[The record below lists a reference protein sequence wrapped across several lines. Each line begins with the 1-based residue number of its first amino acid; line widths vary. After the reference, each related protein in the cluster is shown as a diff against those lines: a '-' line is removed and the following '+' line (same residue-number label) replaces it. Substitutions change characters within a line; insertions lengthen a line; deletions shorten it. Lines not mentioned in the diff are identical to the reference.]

1 MLEHGRILLFVR
13 TSGEIPPTL
22 VSFLKRGV
30 AVPRG
35 ANARLMWMTA
45 KQLQMREVATRLFKI
60 DWAVV
65 NNVSKIMFGDY
76 TEPSAETKKYQQVND
91 NMHKS
96 MDIKFTGDADKD
108 FLAAMIPHHQ
118 GAVDM
123 AEVVL
128 QHGKNPKIRQLA
140 QEIITMQ
147 KKEIAEMKQLL
158 KEAK

>member
-1 MLEHGRILLFVR
+1 MKNISHKLILILFLALSHYKVSSQTKVTDPHAGHG
-13 TSGEIPPTL
+13 SH
-22 VSFLKRGV
+22 
-30 AVPRG
+30 
-35 ANARLMWMTA
+35 ARESSSASSKSTTTA
-45 KQLQMREVATRLFKI
+45 
-60 DWAVV
+60 
-65 NNVSKIMFGDY
+65 S
-76 TEPSAETKKYQQVND
+76 TKKYQQINE

-118 GAVDM
+118 GAVEM

-140 QEIITMQ
+140 QEIITLQ

-158 KEAK
+158 KESK

>member
-1 MLEHGRILLFVR
+1 MKSISYKIILMFFLALSCYKVSAQTKVTDPHAGHGSHAGHSSSASSKVTVT
-13 TSGEIPPTL
+13 TS
-22 VSFLKRGV
+22 
-30 AVPRG
+30 
-35 ANARLMWMTA
+35 
-45 KQLQMREVATRLFKI
+45 
-60 DWAVV
+60 
-65 NNVSKIMFGDY
+65 
-76 TEPSAETKKYQQVND
+76 TKKYQQIND
-91 NMHKS
+91 NMHTS

-158 KEAK
+158 KESK

>member
-1 MLEHGRILLFVR
+1 MSGILIFSLACSCYKVSAQTKVTDPHAGHGSHAGHSSSASSKATTT
-13 TSGEIPPTL
+13 TS
-22 VSFLKRGV
+22 
-30 AVPRG
+30 
-35 ANARLMWMTA
+35 
-45 KQLQMREVATRLFKI
+45 
-60 DWAVV
+60 
-65 NNVSKIMFGDY
+65 
-76 TEPSAETKKYQQVND
+76 TKKYQQIND

-118 GAVDM
+118 GAVEM

-158 KEAK
+158 KESK

>member
-1 MLEHGRILLFVR
+1 MKSVFYKIILILSIALSCYKVSAQNKASDPHAGHGSHAGHSSSASNKS
-13 TSGEIPPTL
+13 TPT
-22 VSFLKRGV
+22 VS
-30 AVPRG
+30 
-35 ANARLMWMTA
+35 
-45 KQLQMREVATRLFKI
+45 
-60 DWAVV
+60 
-65 NNVSKIMFGDY
+65 
-76 TEPSAETKKYQQVND
+76 TKKYQQIND

-118 GAVDM
+118 GAVEM

-158 KEAK
+158 KESK

>member
-1 MLEHGRILLFVR
+1 MKSVFYKIILILSIALSCYKVSAQNKASDPHAGHGSHAGHSSSAS
-13 TSGEIPPTL
+13 TKSTT
-22 VSFLKRGV
+22 
-30 AVPRG
+30 
-35 ANARLMWMTA
+35 TA
-45 KQLQMREVATRLFKI
+45 
-60 DWAVV
+60 
-65 NNVSKIMFGDY
+65 S
-76 TEPSAETKKYQQVND
+76 TKKYQQIND
-91 NMHKS
+91 SMHKS

-118 GAVDM
+118 GAVEM

-158 KEAK
+158 KESK

>member
-1 MLEHGRILLFVR
+1 MKSAFYKIILIFFLVFSCYKVSAQSKVTDPHAGHGSHAGHSSSASNKS
-13 TSGEIPPTL
+13 TTA
-22 VSFLKRGV
+22 VS
-30 AVPRG
+30 
-35 ANARLMWMTA
+35 
-45 KQLQMREVATRLFKI
+45 
-60 DWAVV
+60 
-65 NNVSKIMFGDY
+65 
-76 TEPSAETKKYQQVND
+76 TKKYQQIND

-118 GAVDM
+118 GAVEM

-128 QHGKNPKIRQLA
+128 QHGKNPKIRQLS

-158 KEAK
+158 KESK

>member
-1 MLEHGRILLFVR
+1 MQI
-13 TSGEIPPTL
+13 
-22 VSFLKRGV
+22 
-30 AVPRG
+30 
-35 ANARLMWMTA
+35 
-45 KQLQMREVATRLFKI
+45 
-60 DWAVV
+60 
-65 NNVSKIMFGDY
+65 
-76 TEPSAETKKYQQVND
+76 ND

-128 QHGKNPKIRQLA
+128 QYGKNPKVKQLA

-158 KEAK
+158 NELK

>member
-1 MLEHGRILLFVR
+1 MKSVFYKIILILSIALSCYKVSAQNKASDPHAGHGSHAGHSSSASNKS
-13 TSGEIPPTL
+13 TTA
-22 VSFLKRGV
+22 VS
-30 AVPRG
+30 
-35 ANARLMWMTA
+35 
-45 KQLQMREVATRLFKI
+45 
-60 DWAVV
+60 
-65 NNVSKIMFGDY
+65 
-76 TEPSAETKKYQQVND
+76 TKKYQQIND

-118 GAVDM
+118 GAVEM

-128 QHGKNPKIRQLA
+128 QHGKNSKIRQLA

-158 KEAK
+158 KESK

>member
-1 MLEHGRILLFVR
+1 MKNISHKLILILFLALSHYKVSSQTKVTDPHAGHGSHAQESSSASSKS
-13 TSGEIPPTL
+13 TT
-22 VSFLKRGV
+22 
-30 AVPRG
+30 
-35 ANARLMWMTA
+35 TA
-45 KQLQMREVATRLFKI
+45 
-60 DWAVV
+60 
-65 NNVSKIMFGDY
+65 S
-76 TEPSAETKKYQQVND
+76 TKKYQQINE

-118 GAVDM
+118 GAVEM

-140 QEIITMQ
+140 QEIITLQ

-158 KEAK
+158 KESK

>member
-1 MLEHGRILLFVR
+1 MKSVFYKIILILSIALSGYKVSAQNKASDPHAGHGSHAGHSSSASNKS
-13 TSGEIPPTL
+13 TTA
-22 VSFLKRGV
+22 VS
-30 AVPRG
+30 
-35 ANARLMWMTA
+35 
-45 KQLQMREVATRLFKI
+45 
-60 DWAVV
+60 
-65 NNVSKIMFGDY
+65 
-76 TEPSAETKKYQQVND
+76 TKKYQQIND

-118 GAVDM
+118 GAVEM

-158 KEAK
+158 KESK

>member
-1 MLEHGRILLFVR
+1 MKSISCKIILILTLACSCYKVSAQTKVTDPHAGHGSHAGHSSSASSKATTT
-13 TSGEIPPTL
+13 TS
-22 VSFLKRGV
+22 
-30 AVPRG
+30 
-35 ANARLMWMTA
+35 
-45 KQLQMREVATRLFKI
+45 
-60 DWAVV
+60 
-65 NNVSKIMFGDY
+65 
-76 TEPSAETKKYQQVND
+76 TKKYQQIND

-128 QHGKNPKIRQLA
+128 QHGKSLKIRQLA

-158 KEAK
+158 KDSK

>member
-1 MLEHGRILLFVR
+1 MKNISHKLILILFLALSHYKVSSQTKVTDPHAGHGTQAGH
-13 TSGEIPPTL
+13 TSS
-22 VSFLKRGV
+22 VS
-30 AVPRG
+30 
-35 ANARLMWMTA
+35 
-45 KQLQMREVATRLFKI
+45 
-60 DWAVV
+60 
-65 NNVSKIMFGDY
+65 SKSSI
-76 TEPSAETKKYQQVND
+76 SASTKKYQQIND

-118 GAVDM
+118 GAVEM

-140 QEIITMQ
+140 QEIIAMQ

-158 KEAK
+158 KDSK

>member
-1 MLEHGRILLFVR
+1 MKNTSYKIILIASTAF
-13 TSGEIPPTL
+13 SC
-22 VSFLKRGV
+22 FGV
-30 AVPRG
+30 AAQTKATDPHTG
-35 ANARLMWMTA
+35 HGSHAGLNSSASSTA
-45 KQLQMREVATRLFKI
+45 TAT
-60 DWAVV
+60 A
-65 NNVSKIMFGDY
+65 S
-76 TEPSAETKKYQQVND
+76 TKKYQQVND

-118 GAVDM
+118 GAVEM

-128 QHGKNPKIRQLA
+128 QHGKNLKIRQLA

-158 KEAK
+158 KESK

>member
-1 MLEHGRILLFVR
+1 MKSISYKIILMFFLALSCYKVSAQTKVTDPHAGHGSHAGHSSSASSKVTAT
-13 TSGEIPPTL
+13 TS
-22 VSFLKRGV
+22 
-30 AVPRG
+30 
-35 ANARLMWMTA
+35 
-45 KQLQMREVATRLFKI
+45 
-60 DWAVV
+60 
-65 NNVSKIMFGDY
+65 
-76 TEPSAETKKYQQVND
+76 TKKYQQIND
-91 NMHKS
+91 NMHTS

-158 KEAK
+158 KESK

>member
-1 MLEHGRILLFVR
+1 MKSISYKTTFIILLALSSFKVSGQGKVSDPHAGHAAHAGHSSSEPNKA
-13 TSGEIPPTL
+13 TS
-22 VSFLKRGV
+22 S
-30 AVPRG
+30 
-35 ANARLMWMTA
+35 
-45 KQLQMREVATRLFKI
+45 
-60 DWAVV
+60 
-65 NNVSKIMFGDY
+65 
-76 TEPSAETKKYQQVND
+76 PSTKKYQQINN

-118 GAVDM
+118 GAIDM

-147 KKEIAEMKQLL
+147 KKEIAEMRQLL
-158 KEAK
+158 KEPK

>member
-1 MLEHGRILLFVR
+1 MKSAFYKIILILAIAFSCYKVSAQNKASDPHAGHGSHAGHSSSASNKSN
-13 TSGEIPPTL
+13 TP
-22 VSFLKRGV
+22 VS
-30 AVPRG
+30 
-35 ANARLMWMTA
+35 
-45 KQLQMREVATRLFKI
+45 
-60 DWAVV
+60 
-65 NNVSKIMFGDY
+65 
-76 TEPSAETKKYQQVND
+76 TKKYQQIND
-91 NMHKS
+91 SMHKS

-118 GAVDM
+118 GAVEM

-128 QHGKNPKIRQLA
+128 QHGKNLKIRQLA

>member
-1 MLEHGRILLFVR
+1 LIFFLAFSCYKVSAQAKVTDPHAGHGPH
-13 TSGEIPPTL
+13 SGNSAAASSKSTT
-22 VSFLKRGV
+22 
-30 AVPRG
+30 
-35 ANARLMWMTA
+35 TA
-45 KQLQMREVATRLFKI
+45 
-60 DWAVV
+60 
-65 NNVSKIMFGDY
+65 S
-76 TEPSAETKKYQQVND
+76 TKKYQQIND

-158 KEAK
+158 KDSK

>member
-1 MLEHGRILLFVR
+1 MKSVFYKIILILSIALSCYKVSAQNKASDPHAGHGSHAGHSSSASNKS
-13 TSGEIPPTL
+13 TTA
-22 VSFLKRGV
+22 VS
-30 AVPRG
+30 
-35 ANARLMWMTA
+35 
-45 KQLQMREVATRLFKI
+45 
-60 DWAVV
+60 
-65 NNVSKIMFGDY
+65 
-76 TEPSAETKKYQQVND
+76 TKKYQQIND

-118 GAVDM
+118 GAVEM

-158 KEAK
+158 KDLK

>member
-1 MLEHGRILLFVR
+1 MKSTSCKIILIFSLAFSCYKVLAQTKVTDPHAGHGSHAGHSSSAPSKVTTT
-13 TSGEIPPTL
+13 TS
-22 VSFLKRGV
+22 
-30 AVPRG
+30 
-35 ANARLMWMTA
+35 
-45 KQLQMREVATRLFKI
+45 
-60 DWAVV
+60 
-65 NNVSKIMFGDY
+65 
-76 TEPSAETKKYQQVND
+76 TKKYQQIND

-128 QHGKNPKIRQLA
+128 QHGKSLKVRQLA

-158 KEAK
+158 KESK

>member
-1 MLEHGRILLFVR
+1 MKSVFYKIILILSIALSCYKVSAQNKASDPHAGHGSHAGHSSSASNKS
-13 TSGEIPPTL
+13 TTA
-22 VSFLKRGV
+22 VS
-30 AVPRG
+30 
-35 ANARLMWMTA
+35 
-45 KQLQMREVATRLFKI
+45 
-60 DWAVV
+60 
-65 NNVSKIMFGDY
+65 
-76 TEPSAETKKYQQVND
+76 TKKYQQIND

-118 GAVDM
+118 GAVEM

-158 KEAK
+158 KESK

>member
-1 MLEHGRILLFVR
+1 MKSASYKIILIFFLASSCYKVSAQSKVTDPHAGHG
-13 TSGEIPPTL
+13 SHAGH
-22 VSFLKRGV
+22 SSSASNKS
-30 AVPRG
+30 
-35 ANARLMWMTA
+35 TA
-45 KQLQMREVATRLFKI
+45 A
-60 DWAVV
+60 A
-65 NNVSKIMFGDY
+65 S
-76 TEPSAETKKYQQVND
+76 TKKYQQIND

-118 GAVDM
+118 GAVEM

-158 KEAK
+158 KESK

>member
-1 MLEHGRILLFVR
+1 
-13 TSGEIPPTL
+13 
-22 VSFLKRGV
+22 
-30 AVPRG
+30 
-35 ANARLMWMTA
+35 
-45 KQLQMREVATRLFKI
+45 
-60 DWAVV
+60 
-65 NNVSKIMFGDY
+65 
-76 TEPSAETKKYQQVND
+76 
-91 NMHKS
+91 MHKS

-118 GAVDM
+118 GAVEM

-158 KEAK
+158 KDLK